1 MKIGLIKS
9 KVENC
14 LTESYGRD
22 TFKPN
27 MFIFKELV
35 LENKNLSKLF
45 FLYDELSSKKSLNE
59 STGTE
64 LINESITLYE
74 NTVNKITK
82 KQIDEVNLWLADVK
96 TENKYENLDN
106 LFSTNVL
113 TLENKIKSK
122 KIILENLKQELSD
135 VTEISEKI
143 PLKQLVNVA
152 NKTVNDF
159 LGSLNESDTKKLKS
173 ILSEDEKK
181 LKLKFEV
188 IKESVTDKLEELKES
203 ESDTETL
210 QRINETLN
218 RVNAEEFSRINYF
231 KLQELN
237 KNI

>member
-9 KVENC
+9 KVEKC

>member
-9 KVENC
+9 KVEKC

-35 LENKNLSKLF
+35 LENKNLIKLF

-122 KIILENLKQELSD
+122 KIILENLKQEPSD

-152 NKTVNDF
+152 NKTVTDF

-218 RVNAEEFSRINYF
+218 KVNAEEFSRINYF